1 MSFMSNLSRS
11 RRSQNDRSEA
21 RSREGSATKGDA
33 QEAKAN
39 GEPGN
44 PTISPRVRDARRD
57 LLQNITDFA
66 MKHDLDVTSAN
77 LAALCNALSGANAPL
92 AEAFVAREISGD
104 PIDQRWLDSV
114 VRLDPDTND
123 RLAELDKLM
132 DQLEYSLIRFGQ
144 TARSA
149 ANETSD
155 QRGALDAQINAI
167 DSAGS
172 GAADVTRVI
181 DLSRTMLENIEKV
194 ETAMVKSQEE
204 TESLR
209 ENLAK
214 ARMEADVD
222 HLTRLPNRRAF
233 ERRLAS
239 ESKRAHTNGVPLCV
253 AFCDVDHFKAVNDTH
268 GHEAG
273 DRILCAVASTLN
285 SVASEDCFVA
295 RHGGEEFVLMFY
307 GLEKEAAFQRFDGVR
322 RAMALKQLMNRE
334 TGKPF
339 GKVTFSGGIALVN
352 DYDDPRTALAEA
364 DAALYDAKQ
373 TGRNKIVAAG

>member
-1 MSFMSNLSRS
+1 MSFMSNISRS
-11 RRSQNDRSEA
+11 RRSQNERA
-21 RSREGSATKGDA
+21 
-33 QEAKAN
+33 EAKKPEPTSEPAN
-39 GEPGN
+39 RA
-44 PTISPRVRDARRD
+44 ISPRVHDARRD
-57 LLQNITDFA
+57 LLQNIMDFA

-149 ANETSD
+149 ADETSD
-155 QRGALDAQINAI
+155 QRGALDAQINEI
-167 DSAGS
+167 DIAGS

-204 TESLR
+204 TDSLR
-209 ENLAK
+209 QNLAK

-285 SVASEDCFVA
+285 SVASDDCFVA
-295 RHGGEEFVLMFY
+295 RHGGEEFVLLFY
-307 GLEKEAAFQRFDGVR
+307 GVEKEVAFQKFDGVR

-352 DYDDPRTALAEA
+352 DYNDPRDALAEA
-364 DAALYDAKQ
+364 DAALYGAKQ